1 MALLRSKMKFATEA
15 ALVTALA
22 WGQICAAQCSQP
34 TPGAKQ
40 ALSIEAHRLQR
51 KVKLGSSV
59 LLKVRMTNVS
69 RHDISVWMENGISEN
84 QYEVDVRGQKG
95 NLSADTEYREMRNG
109 HVHLEALRLQDL
121 IDSGSCVTLGRGKSI
136 VQQVDIGKLYLFD
149 TAGKYF
155 IRVRRPD
162 PESARMVKSNLV
174 IVIIT
179 ASE

>member
-15 ALVTALA
+15 ALVTTLA
-22 WGQICAAQCSQP
+22 AGQICAAQCSQP
-34 TPGAKQ
+34 TPGARQ
-40 ALSIEAHRLQR
+40 AVSIEAHRVQR

-69 RHDISVWMENGISEN
+69 RHDISVWMENGSSEN

-95 NLSADTEYREMRNG
+95 KLSADTEYRETRNG
-109 HVHLEALRLQDL
+109 HVHLEVLRLQDL

-136 VQQVDIGKLYLFD
+136 VQQVDVGKLYLFD
-149 TAGKYF
+149 TSGKYF

-162 PESARMVKSNLV
+162 PESAGMVKSNLV
-174 IVIIT
+174 SVTIT

>member
-1 MALLRSKMKFATEA
+1 MKFATVA

-69 RHDISVWMENGISEN
+69 RHDISVWMENGSSEN
-84 QYEVDVRGQKG
+84 QYEVDVRGQEG
-95 NLSADTEYREMRNG
+95 NLSADTEYRETRNG

-121 IDSGSCVTLGRGKSI
+121 VDSGSCVTLGRGKSI

-149 TAGKYF
+149 TTGKCF

-162 PESARMVKSNLV
+162 PESGGMVKSNV
-174 IVIIT
+174 VRMTIT
-179 ASE
+179 SE

>member
-1 MALLRSKMKFATEA
+1 MKFPTEA

-22 WGQICAAQCSQP
+22 WGQICAAQCSEP

-51 KVKLGSSV
+51 NVKLGSSV

-69 RHDISVWMENGISEN
+69 RHDISVWMENGITEN

-95 NLSADTEYREMRNG
+95 NLSADTEYRETRNG
-109 HVHLEALRLQDL
+109 HVHLEVLRLQDL

-149 TAGKYF
+149 SAGKYF

-162 PESARMVKSNLV
+162 PENARMVKSNLV
-174 IVIIT
+174 SVIIT

>member
-1 MALLRSKMKFATEA
+1 MKFATEA

-22 WGQICAAQCSQP
+22 GGQICAAQCSER

-40 ALSIEAHRLQR
+40 VLSIEAHRVQR

-59 LLKVRMTNVS
+59 LLKVWMTNVS

-95 NLSADTEYREMRNG
+95 NLSADTEYRETRNG
-109 HVHLEALRLQDL
+109 HVHLELLRLQDL

-136 VQQVDIGKLYLFD
+136 VQHVDIGKLYLFD
-149 TAGKYF
+149 TAGKYL
-155 IRVRRPD
+155 IRVKRPD
-162 PESARMVKSNLV
+162 PQSVGMVKSNLV
-174 IVIIT
+174 RVTIT

>member
-1 MALLRSKMKFATEA
+1 MKFATEA

-22 WGQICAAQCSQP
+22 WSQICAAQCSQP

-95 NLSADTEYREMRNG
+95 NLSAIPNTGKRETPT
-109 HVHLEALRLQDL
+109 
-121 IDSGSCVTLGRGKSI
+121 CVW
-136 VQQVDIGKLYLFD
+136 
-149 TAGKYF
+149 KY
-155 IRVRRPD
+155 
-162 PESARMVKSNLV
+162 
-174 IVIIT
+174 
-179 ASE
+179 